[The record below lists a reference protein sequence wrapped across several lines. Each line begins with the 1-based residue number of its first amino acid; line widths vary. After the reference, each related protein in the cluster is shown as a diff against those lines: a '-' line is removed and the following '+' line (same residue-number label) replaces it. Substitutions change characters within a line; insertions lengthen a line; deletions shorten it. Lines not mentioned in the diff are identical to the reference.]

1 MRNELHWYMNA
12 GKTLYR
18 DRSRL
23 VFITVVKQTKT
34 MPKNVGTQDK
44 RTNTCIRKILV
55 YLVCVVFST
64 RVSCFIC
71 IVTSQVFLKKQA
83 SSYDFHRADRDIYES
98 ALRKFTRK
106 KVGA

>member
-1 MRNELHWYMNA
+1 MNNA

-34 MPKNVGTQDK
+34 MPKNVETQDK
-44 RTNTCIRKILV
+44 RMNTCIRKIKKLV

-64 RVSCFIC
+64 RVSCFTC
-71 IVTSQVFLKKQA
+71 I
-83 SSYDFHRADRDIYES
+83 
-98 ALRKFTRK
+98 
-106 KVGA
+106 